1 MRRMLALA
9 GLAFGLPWVAWG
21 QAPTSQSAA
30 LPAGVERVLKY
41 VPDDTHLLII
51 VPSMDGLATGV
62 AAFGKAIVLPELAE
76 VNAREMLTEMLGAN
90 AAALDTH
97 GALVLALSAA
107 HDEPLL
113 LATLARDEGW
123 KGTTQPTRLDDE
135 TLVCEFGPERF
146 LAASTN
152 GVAILARE
160 KSELRRALEARGKGG
175 ERCAAALA
183 PCLAQRQVAL
193 YVDIPAWKSVI
204 DAQMTLV
211 SQGMYMGMAAA
222 GPDAELGMQVW
233 NWMLEQVKNIVAESR
248 TFVATV
254 RIDAQGVFADGR
266 ATFDADGQVVRYLQG
281 VQRPRRD
288 LLRGLPTTTAPVLM
302 AFEWEEAPGAV
313 GPQEAMSRAILRM
326 DAVKEK
332 IDGEK
337 LATVMKQTIE
347 MNRRVPGSSAVFSF
361 SPEERGLL
369 YWGLYLTRE
378 GPAVQREMRSIWE
391 LTPELVNAW
400 GTFPGALAR
409 GEPERIGG
417 VDADVYKF
425 DFDTD
430 AALRQP
436 MLQALYGR
444 DPTLY
449 MAPHPE
455 GLAYAFG
462 PQTEARARLA
472 DILDTERPPLRT
484 AARVTSLFK
493 HFSADPQCCLVV
505 DLPAVFRSVSGM
517 LAQFGLPV
525 PAVELKDEQPP
536 LAGATLYLEPESIRT
551 ELFAPAEPIKD
562 LVKAIGSLDGGKSEA
577 Y

>member
-1 MRRMLALA
+1 MLALA

-391 LTPELVNAW
+391 LTPELVM
-400 GTFPGALAR
+400 PGARSPAR
-409 GEPERIGG
+409 WP
-417 VDADVYKF
+417 
-425 DFDTD
+425 
-430 AALRQP
+430 AASRRESVAWTPTCTSSILTP
-436 MLQALYGR
+436 MRRCASPCSRRSTAGIPRCTWRRTQRGWPMRSAR
-444 DPTLY
+444 RPRP
-449 MAPHPE
+449 APGWRTSWTPNV
-455 GLAYAFG
+455 
-462 PQTEARARLA
+462 RRCV
-472 DILDTERPPLRT
+472 PPPGSP
-484 AARVTSLFK
+484 ACSNTSAPIRNAVWWSICPR
-493 HFSADPQCCLVV
+493 FSA
-505 DLPAVFRSVSGM
+505 A
-517 LAQFGLPV
+517 
-525 PAVELKDEQPP
+525 
-536 LAGATLYLEPESIRT
+536 
-551 ELFAPAEPIKD
+551 
-562 LVKAIGSLDGGKSEA
+562 
-577 Y
+577 